1 MDYSDFLPLALAFAH
16 RFFAA
21 ADIFA
26 LAAALIFFL
35 FFRVLVVTESGLP
48 KIEDSS
54 LVNAAIFYLRSAA
67 WRSCAVVNDD
77 NRLLMVV

>member
-21 ADIFA
+21 ADILA

-35 FFRVLVVTESGLP
+35 FFRTLVGTESDVP
-48 KIEDSS
+48 KIEYSS
-54 LVNAAIFYLRSAA
+54 LVNAAIFSFRSAA
-67 WRSCAVVNDD
+67 RRSCLVVND
-77 NRLLMVV
+77 NRSLIVR